1 METYRSSRKKYLRGF
16 TILEVLVAITVM
28 AIGLCALAA
37 LAAQTVTGT
46 ERARYMGLATILA
59 SEKLED
65 LNRWPNVDP
74 HVAAG
79 GSLTADSTVGTLN
92 YFDDIDLSNTNGQVT
107 ESVYSTTGGVT
118 TYTTVIHKA
127 TGETISPSNTAPPTG
142 SGVVGFHR
150 RWLIEADPT
159 VNGITLTGSRRA
171 TVVVSLAN
179 QVGDPLTF
187 QMSLVRP

>member
-1 METYRSSRKKYLRGF
+1 METYQLISKKHLRGF
-16 TILEVLVAITVM
+16 TVLEVLVAICVLS
-28 AIGLCALAA
+28 IGLCALAA

-46 ERARYMGLATILA
+46 ERARYMSLATVLA

-65 LNRWPNVDP
+65 LNRWPGVDP
-74 HVAAG
+74 HVAVG
-79 GSLTADSTVGTLN
+79 GSVTADSTVGSLN

-107 ESVYSTTGGVT
+107 ESVSSTTGGVT

-142 SGVVGFHR
+142 SGLVGFHR
-150 RWLIEADPT
+150 RWLIEANPT
-159 VNGITLTGSRRA
+159 VNGNTLTGSRRA
-171 TVVVSLAN
+171 TVIVSLAN
-179 QVGDPLTF
+179 QTGDPLSF